1 MTDRHRLWNRLV
13 YYFTSEEVENMRPH
27 KGKPDT
33 RPTVHPHPTGVQAG
47 PGRAK
52 KAAGMGVKARPVS
65 PETLPGLGD
74 GGVV

>member
-1 MTDRHRLWNRLV
+1 MLPEARRLRLGPPQTPEAAVTDRHRLWNRLV

-47 PGRAK
+47 LKRQQ
-52 KAAGMGVKARPVS
+52 
-65 PETLPGLGD
+65 EWE
-74 GGVV
+74 